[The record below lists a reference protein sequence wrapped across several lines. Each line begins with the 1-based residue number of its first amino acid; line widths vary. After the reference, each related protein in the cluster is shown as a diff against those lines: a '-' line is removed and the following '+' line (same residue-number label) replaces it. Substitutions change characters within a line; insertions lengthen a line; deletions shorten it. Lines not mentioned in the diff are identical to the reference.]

1 MILLK
6 LNKHK
11 YILAAVASTM
21 MWGFFSIPLRNLKH
35 FPSDQILLYRIYAS
49 LVFTWFIMLVFRR
62 KQMNAD
68 YNYVK
73 SLESTE
79 KRKLYL
85 LIFGAGFLIT
95 GNWFS
100 FIYAINNVSL
110 QSAAFAYMVCP
121 LVTALGGFLIL
132 KEPLSRLKIV
142 AMGIALV
149 SIFLLSKGSINHLLW
164 SIFIATLYAFYLIIQ
179 RVVTNLD
186 KFNML
191 GIQLVISSILS
202 LPLYLLHDYVFVT
215 DIYFWINIVIISV
228 LFTIV
233 PLFLSLYALIG
244 MPSST
249 LGIIIYL
256 NPIVSFAVAFLY
268 FDERI
273 SLYQVGAYALLFF
286 AVIVFNWNM
295 LYSFGR
301 RLSKPIAAN

>member
-1 MILLK
+1 
-6 LNKHK
+6 
-11 YILAAVASTM
+11 
-21 MWGFFSIPLRNLKH
+21 
-35 FPSDQILLYRIYAS
+35 
-49 LVFTWFIMLVFRR
+49 
-62 KQMNAD
+62 
-68 YNYVK
+68 
-73 SLESTE
+73 
-79 KRKLYL
+79 
-85 LIFGAGFLIT
+85 
-95 GNWFS
+95 
-100 FIYAINNVSL
+100 
-110 QSAAFAYMVCP
+110 
-121 LVTALGGFLIL
+121 
-132 KEPLSRLKIV
+132 
-142 AMGIALV
+142 MGIALV

-202 LPLYLLHDYVFVT
+202 FPLYFLHDYVFVT
-215 DIYFWINIVIISV
+215 DIYFWLNIVIISI

>member
-6 LNKHK
+6 IRKHK
-11 YILAAVASTM
+11 YILAATASTL

-49 LVFTWFIMLVFRR
+49 LIFTWLIMLVFRR

-68 YNYVK
+68 LAYVQTLTG
-73 SLESTE
+73 SE
-79 KRKLYL
+79 KRKLYIL
-85 LIFGAGFLIT
+85 VIAAGLLIT

-100 FIYAINNVSL
+100 FIYAINHVSL

-121 LVTALGGFLIL
+121 LITAFGGFVIL
-132 KEPLSRLKIV
+132 KEHLSPLKIL
-142 AMGIALV
+142 AMAIALV

-179 RVVTNLD
+179 RVVIHLD

-191 GIQLVISSILS
+191 GIQLVISSILT
-202 LPLYLLHDYVFVT
+202 LPLYYFNHYVLVT
-215 DIYFWINIVIISV
+215 DIYFWINIVVISI
-228 LFTIV
+228 LFTII

-256 NPIVSFAVAFLY
+256 NPIVSFAVAILY
-268 FDERI
+268 FNEHI

-295 LYSFGR
+295 LYSFR
-301 RLSKPIAAN
+301 KRLIRPIAGN

>member
-6 LNKHK
+6 IQKHK
-11 YILAAVASTM
+11 YILAAVASTL

-35 FPSDQILLYRIYAS
+35 YPSDQILLYRIYSS
-49 LVFTWFIMLVFRR
+49 LIFTWLIMLVFRR
-62 KQMNAD
+62 KQMTAD
-68 YNYVK
+68 LQYVK
-73 SLESTE
+73 SLIGAE
-79 KRKLYL
+79 KRNLYVL
-85 LIFGAGFLIT
+85 VIAAGFLIT

-100 FIYAINNVSL
+100 FIYAINHVSL

-121 LVTALGGFLIL
+121 LITAFSGFLIL
-132 KEPLSRLKIV
+132 KEHLSRLKIL

-149 SIFLLSKGSINHLLW
+149 SILLLSKGAVNHLLW

-202 LPLYLLHDYVFVT
+202 LPLYFFNQYDFVT
-215 DIYFWINIVIISV
+215 DIYFWINIVIISII
-228 LFTIV
+228 FTIV

-268 FDERI
+268 FNERI
-273 SLYQVGAYALLFF
+273 SLYQVGAYTLLFF

-295 LYSFGR
+295 LYSFGKKI
-301 RLSKPIAAN
+301 SKPVAAN